1 MKKRYTAIIC
11 TGDKTKGVDGFIKW
25 RNVTNLDRLKNNV
38 RTLYPKATFIN
49 VYDKKTRDKVEL
61 ITF

>member
-11 TGDKTKGVDGFIKW
+11 TGDRNIGSEGFIKW
-25 RNVTNLDRLKNNV
+25 RNVTNLDRLKKNV
-38 RTLYPKATFIN
+38 KSTYPNATFIN
-49 VYDKKTRDKVEL
+49 VYDKETRDKIEL